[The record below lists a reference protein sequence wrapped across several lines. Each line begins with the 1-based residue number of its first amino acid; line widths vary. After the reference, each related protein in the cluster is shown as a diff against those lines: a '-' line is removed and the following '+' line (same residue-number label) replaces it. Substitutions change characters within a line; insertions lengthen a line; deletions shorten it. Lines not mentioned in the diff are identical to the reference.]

1 MHKDYVVLKWEPPQS
16 DGGADVKTYHV
27 EKRDAATTR
36 WTTAGSTDGLSLKV
50 GKLYEGNEYLFRVA
64 AENEIGVGEP
74 AQLSRA
80 VKAKLPFGT
89 YNKRVQHTYHVTR
102 VITSCKIMMTFE
114 H

>member
-1 MHKDYVVLKWEPPQS
+1 MVLKWEPPQS

-74 AQLSRA
+74 AQLSKA
-80 VKAKLPFGT
+80 VKAKLPFGMLIVIIIIT
-89 YNKRVQHTYHVTR
+89 C
-102 VITSCKIMMTFE
+102 VITSCNYIMITLDR
-114 H
+114 